1 MLCRM
6 FSVFVCLSLYSSA
19 SSLSCRWVDHKFSH
33 LSRTSM
39 DLLDT
44 LAHNSTNSTE
54 DSENNFPNNL
64 YSQASKASAEDKL
77 RFSVQILEEM
87 AALFEED
94 HSNASWEEQTVD
106 HFLIV
111 VTKQADSLHS
121 CVSRQLHGHKRK
133 NKKLQM
139 YFKRLSH
146 LCCIDHGHSAES
158 WELIRKEM
166 KAHLMK
172 TDQLVLSLLSN

>member
-6 FSVFVCLSLYSSA
+6 FLVFVCLSLYSSA

-44 LAHNSTNSTE
+44 LVSGPLLFWMFFKVSDCVYTAVHLT
-54 DSENNFPNNL
+54 DL
-64 YSQASKASAEDKL
+64 LLQAEDKL

-87 AALFEED
+87 AALFVED
-94 HSNASWEEQTVD
+94 HSNASWDEQTVD
-106 HFLIV
+106 HFLFV

-121 CVSRQLHGHKRK
+121 CIKSHGHKRK

-146 LCCIDHGHSAES
+146 HVLDHSAES

>member
-44 LAHNSTNSTE
+44 LVSGPLLFWMFFKVSDCVYTAV
-54 DSENNFPNNL
+54 
-64 YSQASKASAEDKL
+64 YSPCDKL

-121 CVSRQLHGHKRK
+121 CVSRQLK

-166 KAHLMK
+166 KM
-172 TDQLVLSLLSN
+172 LLLLISFTVNTT

>member
-54 DSENNFPNNL
+54 DAENNFPNNL

-106 HFLIV
+106 RFLFV
-111 VTKQADSLHS
+111 VTNRPLLVATYSFT
-121 CVSRQLHGHKRK
+121 K

-146 LCCIDHGHSAES
+146 RVLEQMGHSAES

>member
-44 LAHNSTNSTE
+44 LVSGPLFHLT
-54 DSENNFPNNL
+54 DL
-64 YSQASKASAEDKL
+64 LLQAEDKL

-106 HFLIV
+106 RFLFV
-111 VTKQADSLHS
+111 VTKQADGLHS
-121 CVSRQLHGHKRK
+121 CVSRPK

-166 KAHLMK
+166 KVETPTEM
-172 TDQLVLSLLSN
+172 LLLLISFTVNTT

>member
-121 CVSRQLHGHKRK
+121 CSHGHKRK

-146 LCCIDHGHSAES
+146 RVLEQMGHSAES

>member
-121 CVSRQLHGHKRK
+121 CIKSHGHKRK

-146 LCCIDHGHSAES
+146 RVLEQMGHSAES

>member
-111 VTKQADSLHS
+111 VTN
-121 CVSRQLHGHKRK
+121 RQLLVATYSFTK

-146 LCCIDHGHSAES
+146 RVLEQMGHSAES

>member
-6 FSVFVCLSLYSSA
+6 FLVFVCLSLYSSA

-54 DSENNFPNNL
+54 DAENNFPNNL

-87 AALFEED
+87 AALFVED
-94 HSNASWEEQTVD
+94 HSNASWDEQTVD
-106 HFLIV
+106 HFLFV
-111 VTKQADSLHS
+111 VTN
-121 CVSRQLHGHKRK
+121 RQLLVATYSFTK

-146 LCCIDHGHSAES
+146 HVLEQMSHSAES